1 MADAL
6 LRMLVDDGQ
15 DAEGPAHGRDVG
27 YEVPRPHVARMRGL
41 GRHPARGEALAHPLA
56 LGRGHA
62 QAQAATQPPH
72 QPEAYQGPAFLPEP
86 AVQDGLRLAVPQLG
100 MVGVDFP

>member
-1 MADAL
+1 MVADAL

-41 GRHPARGEALAHPLA
+41 GRHPARGEALIRTFSFRTGTRPTLA
-56 LGRGHA
+56 TTIGPRLPNCRLTVWISGRMG
-62 QAQAATQPPH
+62 
-72 QPEAYQGPAFLPEP
+72 
-86 AVQDGLRLAVPQLG
+86 
-100 MVGVDFP
+100 